1 MDWLAEA
8 NLSPEML
15 RILFT
20 AFVRPHLEYA
30 QAVWSPRLIKH
41 IDAIESVQRRAT
53 RLVSGYR
60 NKSYEDRLRI
70 INLPSLK
77 IRRKI
82 SDMVEVYKH
91 LHVYDK
97 SSTSQKFIIRKR
109 PQRQHNHELQRNFA
123 DDSIRGYQTNSLY
136 YRSVDPWNSLGA
148 DVVATTTIT
157 NFKEQLVNE
166 WKKDL
171 HKL

>member
-1 MDWLAEA
+1 
-8 NLSPEML
+8 
-15 RILFT
+15 
-20 AFVRPHLEYA
+20 
-30 QAVWSPRLIKH
+30 
-41 IDAIESVQRRAT
+41 
-53 RLVSGYR
+53 
-60 NKSYEDRLRI
+60 
-70 INLPSLK
+70 
-77 IRRKI
+77 
-82 SDMVEVYKH
+82 MVEVYKH

-123 DDSIRGYQTNSLY
+123 DDGIRGYQTNSLY

-157 NFKEQLVNE
+157 KFKEQLVNE